1 LVDRM
6 YREFKVEANV
16 GQPRVAYRETITRV
30 VERAEGKFVR
40 QTGGSGQYGHCIVK
54 LEPQEPGAGFEFV
67 NGIKQGILPREF
79 IKPVEEGIKEAMETG
94 IIAGYPMVDIKAT
107 LYDGS
112 FHDVDSSEMSFKI
125 AGSYALKDGAEK
137 GGSVLL
143 EPIMAVEVVT
153 PDDYTGDVIGYLS
166 ANRGMIDG
174 IELRSDGLQNI
185 KADVPLAEMFGY
197 ATKLRSMTQGRGSF
211 SMEFKKYAPLAKNL
225 ADEVEKRKK

>member
-1 LVDRM
+1 M
-6 YREFKVEANV
+6 
-16 GQPRVAYRETITRV
+16 
-30 VERAEGKFVR
+30 
-40 QTGGSGQYGHCIVK
+40 
-54 LEPQEPGAGFEFV
+54 
-67 NGIKQGILPREF
+67 PREF

-137 GGSVLL
+137 GASVLL

-153 PDDYTGDVIGYLS
+153 PGDYTGDVIGYLS

-174 IELRSDGLQNI
+174 IEMRTDGLQNI
-185 KADVPLAEMFGY
+185 KADMPLSEMFGY
-197 ATKLRSMTQGRGSF
+197 ATKLRSVTQGRGSF
-211 SMEFKKYAPLAKNL
+211 SMEFKNYAPLAKNL
-225 ADEVEKRKK
+225 ADAVEKRK